1 MNLDQKESFGK
12 KTLKILLSDKY
23 GAMIIVILFA
33 IILTIATKNF
43 LTFGNITT
51 LLRQSSFYIIVVL
64 GILLVFMG
72 GGIDLSVG
80 GTMCLAGMGA
90 AALAQNSVNIPLIVI
105 IVVVIIIGAVI
116 GALNGFLVGYL
127 QMPAFIESLG
137 MSILLGGLALV
148 ITRGKPINGLST
160 NFTKMGTGYLLKI
173 PIPIWIAA
181 FMCLI
186 VWFILNKTKYGRHL
200 TATGGNEQ
208 AAIVSGINVKKTRF
222 FSYVLC
228 GIFAAISGMVLCARF
243 SSGQLSLG
251 DGYNMNSIAAAV
263 IGGAS
268 MLGGSGTVI
277 GAIFGS
283 LVLTVLTNGMDLLSI
298 NGYWQEFAQ
307 GLIIIL
313 AVLLDV
319 ARNKLKKIS

>member
-1 MNLDQKESFGK
+1 MNEKQKEGFGK
-12 KTLKILLSDKY
+12 KLLKILLSDKY
-23 GAMIIVILFA
+23 GALIIVILFA
-33 IILTIATKNF
+33 IILTVSTSTF
-43 LTFGNITT
+43 LTFGNITS

-64 GILLVFMG
+64 GVLLVFMG

-80 GTMCLAGMGA
+80 GIMCLAGLGS
-90 AALAQNSVNIPLIVI
+90 AALAKNEMPLILII
-105 IVVVIIIGAVI
+105 IVAIAIGAFIGAV
-116 GALNGFLVGYL
+116 NGILIGYL
-127 QMPAFIESLG
+127 GMPAFIESLG
-137 MSILLGGLALV
+137 MSILLGGLALI
-148 ITRGKPINGLST
+148 ITRGYPINGLST
-160 NFTKMGTGYLLKI
+160 KFTKMGTGYFLEI

-181 FMCLI
+181 LMIVF

-208 AAIVSGINVKKTRF
+208 AAVVSGINVKKTRF

-228 GIFAAISGMVLCARF
+228 GILSAISGMVLCARF
-243 SSGQLSLG
+243 SSGLLRQKT
-251 DGYNMNSIAAAV
+251 GYEMNAIAAAV

-268 MLGGSGTVI
+268 MLGGAGTVFGCTC
-277 GAIFGS
+277 GA

-298 NGYWQEFAQ
+298 NGYWQNFAQ

-319 ARNKLKKIS
+319 ARNRLKKVS